1 MWSIE
6 ETKRLKWQNELG
18 WSVTESAEVLERSEL
33 DIRNKLISMGLKP
46 IEDDEKPVKTKSRKK
61 SQTITPDI
69 KARVIELRLQG
80 YDYKYIGEQTN
91 TSRATIARILKQ
103 YGKTN
108 AKNKEHGNNA
118 LAEKCAK
125 LEKHVKAVEEIDEKR
140 RIELKMTAENLTNAN
155 LEIQMLKNKIKVLEA
170 ERAENTTEPAENW
183 SVRELKNVLEPL
195 KTVRTENGLDTLWKT
210 IGQTIGRIEMMISIA
225 QEERRHGF

>member
-61 SQTITPDI
+61 RQTVNAEI
-69 KARVIELRLQG
+69 KAEIIRLRKRG

-91 TSRATIARILKQ
+91 TSKATIARILKQ
-103 YGKTN
+103 SGISDAN
-108 AKNKEHGNNA
+108 NKEHGNNE
-118 LAEKCAK
+118 LAEKCAE
-125 LEKHVKAVEEIDEKR
+125 LEKRMLDAETVIKNQAQMISDKNNELYKALRQVEELQEMNDE
-140 RIELKMTAENLTNAN
+140 TAE
-155 LEIQMLKNKIKVLEA
+155 KPKEA
-170 ERAENTTEPAENW
+170 ADNW
-183 SVRELKNVLEPL
+183 SVQELKNVLELLEPL
-195 KTVRTENGLDTLWKT
+195 TIDNGADAMT
-210 IGQTIGRIEMMISIA
+210 IGEAIGRLKMMISIA
-225 QEERRHGF
+225 YETERRHGF

>member
-61 SQTITPDI
+61 RQTINPDI
-69 KARVIELRLQG
+69 KAKIIKLRTQG

-91 TSRATIARILKQ
+91 TSKATIARILKQ
-103 YGKTN
+103 DGKTN
-108 AKNKEHGNNA
+108 AEHKKAGNNG
-118 LAEKCAK
+118 LAEKYAE
-125 LEKHVKAVEEIDEKR
+125 LEKRIHEAETVINNQAEMISDKNEEIYKALKQVD
-140 RIELKMTAENLTNAN
+140 ELKEVIDETA
-155 LEIQMLKNKIKVLEA
+155 KKPKEA
-170 ERAENTTEPAENW
+170 ADNW
-183 SVRELKNVLEPL
+183 SVRELKNVLELLEPL
-195 KTVRTENGLDTLWKT
+195 AIDNGAGAIV
-210 IGQTIGRIEMMISIA
+210 IGEAIGRLKMMISIA
-225 QEERRHGF
+225 YETERRRGF

>member
-61 SQTITPDI
+61 RQTVNAEI
-69 KARVIELRLQG
+69 KAEIIRLRKRG

-91 TSRATIARILKQ
+91 TSKATIARILKQ
-103 YGKTN
+103 SGISDAN
-108 AKNKEHGNNA
+108 NKEHGNNE
-118 LAEKCAK
+118 LAKKCAE
-125 LEKHVKAVEEIDEKR
+125 LEKRILDAETVIKNQAQMISDKNGELYKALKQVEELQEINDE
-140 RIELKMTAENLTNAN
+140 TAD
-155 LEIQMLKNKIKVLEA
+155 KPKEA
-170 ERAENTTEPAENW
+170 ADNW
-183 SVRELKNVLEPL
+183 SVKELKNVLELLEPL
-195 KTVRTENGLDTLWKT
+195 TIDNGADAMT
-210 IGQTIGRIEMMISIA
+210 IGEAIGRLKMMISIA
-225 QEERRHGF
+225 YETERRHGF

>member
-61 SQTITPDI
+61 RQTINPDI
-69 KARVIELRLQG
+69 KAKIIMLRSQG

-91 TSRATIARILKQ
+91 TSKATIARILQ
-103 YGKTN
+103 QSGNTN
-108 AKNKEHGNNA
+108 AEHKRAGNNG
-118 LAEKCAK
+118 LAEIIKGK
-125 LEKHVKAVEEIDEKR
+125 NEEI
-140 RIELKMTAENLTNAN
+140 TNAN
-155 LEIQMLKNKIKVLEA
+155 LEIQMLQNKIKVLEA
-170 ERAENTTEPAENW
+170 EKTTEPADNW

-195 KTVRTENGLDTLWKT
+195 KAIRTENGLDVLWKT
-210 IGQTIGRIEMMISIA
+210 IGQTIGRLEMMISIA
-225 QEERRHGF
+225 QEEERRHGF